1 MVSQILAR
9 CSLFGGI
16 QRQTRNGSFIK
27 EVTEVREILSSSGIS
42 PFFPSRISHYQCAF
56 LFRYL
61 NFASMLEYIHLAG
74 ICYIVKFYCN
84 WQFRVA
90 LSLEFCILFLLKCL
104 LPCSGDIC
112 QSEQNEKKEWW
123 CPHFRNTAK
132 NPKIRR
138 TDVGVRIIQ
147 NWFVSKCKSCL
158 PSWIILAT
166 RCGKIKSSICL
177 EELKGT
183 HKGNHD
189 S

>member
-1 MVSQILAR
+1 MSQILAR

-112 QSEQNEKKEWW
+112 QSEQNEKKGVVMSSFQKHCKETKDQKD
-123 CPHFRNTAK
+123 RRRSK
-132 NPKIRR
+132 NYSELICE
-138 TDVGVRIIQ
+138 Q
-147 NWFVSKCKSCL
+147 MQEL
-158 PSWIILAT
+158 PSFLDNISHQMWEDQVFHLPGRAQ
-166 RCGKIKSSICL
+166 R
-177 EELKGT
+177 
-183 HKGNHD
+183 D